1 MRAAVLSLASSIF
14 DLLHRLAHL
23 VLWPKMV
30 QTVIKVRLDRKVL
43 QAPQACP
50 AHLGR
55 RVMTDPMAIWVR
67 QGLLDPPAPQEQW
80 GLVLQVHK
88 GRLALLYSFLRMTA
102 QMAIWAHLALLVR
115 SAQPA
120 IPDRPA
126 QRAVSVPLAL
136 HCSSRL
142 MMVRTAI
149 LVLQVLLD
157 RSALRV
163 RLDRKAL
170 KGRPAVEVVPQ
181 DRG

>member
-1 MRAAVLSLASSIF
+1 
-14 DLLHRLAHL
+14 
-23 VLWPKMV
+23 
-30 QTVIKVRLDRKVL
+30 
-43 QAPQACP
+43 
-50 AHLGR
+50 
-55 RVMTDPMAIWVR
+55 MAIWVR

-136 HCSSRL
+136 HCSSRP

-170 KGRPAVEVVPQ
+170 KGRPAVEVVPR